1 VPEDLYDEPERR
13 AAAKNL
19 EARKFISRG
28 KLREALDALNLAIQL
43 APSSPEPF
51 LSRAEVF
58 ERMGMPAQAE
68 ADRARAGRLA
78 AALPLPPPPVS
89 AEAPRAAAIE
99 EPEAEEET
107 VAAGDDAFAATPA
120 MYVPDPHAIPRERGR
135 SAGCGI
141 GVLTMFAFLLLI
153 AGLLGGLTFA
163 VTSIDFGSL
172 NPFKDDPFSPTA
184 TPFAS
189 GAAGGSGSAT
199 ATLEPTVRPDAST
212 TGSPYSLSGLQ
223 SAWEG
228 KGFTVKPGAGGE
240 GYSGF
245 KTVPV
250 DVTLTKGTS
259 AATASVFVYKSREA
273 ALAEWDL
280 VPGSRPSPKGNRT
293 LSANVSAWWNA
304 NVVVVLRTDPAGLG
318 PEALEGLLALGG

>member
-1 VPEDLYDEPERR
+1 MPEDLYDEPERR
-13 AAAKNL
+13 AVAKSL
-19 EARKFISRG
+19 EARKLISRG

-43 APSSPEPF
+43 SPSDPQPF
-51 LSRAEVF
+51 LIRAEVF

-68 ADRARAGRLA
+68 ADRARADRLA
-78 AALPLPPPPVS
+78 AAMPLPPPP
-89 AEAPRAAAIE
+89 APPEAPQIA
-99 EPEAEEET
+99 AEEEP
-107 VAAGDDAFAATPA
+107 AADGETFASGVDAFAATPA
-120 MYVPDPHAIPRERGR
+120 MYVPDLRAIPRERGR
-135 SAGCGI
+135 SPGIGI

-153 AGLLGGLTFA
+153 AGLLGGVAFA

-189 GAAGGSGSAT
+189 GAAGGNGSAT
-199 ATLEPTVRPDAST
+199 PIPEPTVRPDAST

-223 SAWEG
+223 SVWEG
-228 KGFTVKPGAGGE
+228 KGFTVKPGAAGE

-259 AATASVFVYKSREA
+259 TATASVFVYKSREA

-293 LSANVSAWWNA
+293 LPANVSVWWNA

-318 PEALEGLLALGG
+318 QEALEGLLALGG

>member
-1 VPEDLYDEPERR
+1 MPEDLYDEPERR

-19 EARKFISRG
+19 EARKLISRG
-28 KLREALDALNLAIQL
+28 KLRDALDALNLAIQL
-43 APSSPEPF
+43 APSNPEAF

-68 ADRARAGRLA
+68 ADRARAGRLE
-78 AALPLPPPPVS
+78 AALPAPS
-89 AEAPRAAAIE
+89 AAPEALQAATGD
-99 EPEAEEET
+99 EPEPDEAAFAPEADT
-107 VAAGDDAFAATPA
+107 VAAAPA

-135 SAGCGI
+135 SPGCGI

-153 AGLLGGLTFA
+153 AGLLGGLAFA
-163 VTSIDFGSL
+163 VTSIDFGSF

-189 GAAGGSGSAT
+189 GAAGGNGSAT
-199 ATLEPTVRPDAST
+199 PTLEPTVRPDAST

-228 KGFTVKPGAGGE
+228 KGFTVRPGAAGE

-259 AATASVFVYKSREA
+259 TATASVFVYKSREA
-273 ALAEWDL
+273 AMAEWDL
-280 VPGSRPSPKGNRT
+280 VPGSRPSPKGDRT
-293 LSANVSAWWNA
+293 LPANVSVWWNA